1 VVRSVLS
8 QVDPIDIAPIDI
20 GGEVIDLGSDD
31 EMGHGEES
39 TIFEMREILAR
50 GNNRLNRF
58 LAVSEKLMDE
68 ELVNTASPTAI
79 EEPIGYQKSLSL
91 VSRVAT
97 INLAAIT
104 LQMSHLPAL
113 LPDPKNE
120 KAVNSASHA
129 AYQELI
135 SRPEGPALASSVTSL
150 DFADL
155 TLGIDRFTA
164 LIEGLE
170 DEVSVNRA
178 GLAGI
183 QEPISRPESVALAA
197 RFDSDE

>member
-1 VVRSVLS
+1 VAVLRSVLS

-79 EEPIGYQKSLSL
+79 EEPIGYQKSLS
-91 VSRVAT
+91 
-97 INLAAIT
+97 
-104 LQMSHLPAL
+104 
-113 LPDPKNE
+113 
-120 KAVNSASHA
+120 
-129 AYQELI
+129 
-135 SRPEGPALASSVTSL
+135 
-150 DFADL
+150 
-155 TLGIDRFTA
+155 
-164 LIEGLE
+164 
-170 DEVSVNRA
+170 
-178 GLAGI
+178 
-183 QEPISRPESVALAA
+183 
-197 RFDSDE
+197 

>member
-1 VVRSVLS
+1 VAVVRSVLS

-68 ELVNTASPTAI
+68 ELVNMAPPAAI

-120 KAVNSASHA
+120 KSVNSVGRGVSRTGRYCLPQVSSHVCSHA
-129 AYQELI
+129 L
-135 SRPEGPALASSVTSL
+135 PH
-150 DFADL
+150 
-155 TLGIDRFTA
+155 
-164 LIEGLE
+164 
-170 DEVSVNRA
+170 
-178 GLAGI
+178 
-183 QEPISRPESVALAA
+183 
-197 RFDSDE
+197 